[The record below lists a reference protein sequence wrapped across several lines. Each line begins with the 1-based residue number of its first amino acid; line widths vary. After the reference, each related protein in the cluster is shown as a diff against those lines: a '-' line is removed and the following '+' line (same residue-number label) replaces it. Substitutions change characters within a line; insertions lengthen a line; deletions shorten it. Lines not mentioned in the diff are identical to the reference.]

1 MRPLVKPNQVHKM
14 TAIFI
19 QNSPEL
25 PFRLKM
31 AVFLSK
37 NSYHFVH
44 DVTRVVTVAAK
55 TAPSLYH
62 LDAIYKCGR

>member
-1 MRPLVKPNQVHKM
+1 MNQAETTITVVRPFGKPNQVHKM

-31 AVFLSK
+31 AF
-37 NSYHFVH
+37 
-44 DVTRVVTVAAK
+44 
-55 TAPSLYH
+55 
-62 LDAIYKCGR
+62 